1 MEEETVFQPPQQNS
15 SASDPHH
22 PENPVNFSP
31 QGSVPQSQVEQVS
44 QNESSTP
51 GVPLSSEVTN
61 NSQGVPQEQQ
71 PVSDNSD
78 RKGKIIKL
86 LIGLGVVFVVV
97 IFIFF
102 LLNLFKGGKKGQ
114 VTITYWGLW
123 EDKQTVQP
131 VITAFEKQNPNIKI
145 EYSKQD
151 VKDYRERLL
160 TRVENG
166 TGPDVFRFH
175 NTWYPMIS
183 KELLPI
189 PANVIDK
196 NTFQNSFYPVA
207 SEDLIQNGAIYGIPL
222 EIDTLALYI
231 NKDLFQAAGLNV
243 PVTWQDLRADAR
255 ALTVKDENGK
265 IQTAGVASGTYAN
278 VAHAPDIISLLF
290 AQNGVSLGNIKATD
304 TRVVDGLRFYTSFA
318 QDPDS
323 VWDSTLDPSLTA
335 FSKGTVGM
343 VFGYSW
349 DYFNIKA
356 ANPNLSIEIV
366 PVPQLSAD
374 QPVNLASY
382 WAEGVSSKSKNQK
395 EALAFLKFLTSKT
408 SQELLYSEQAKT
420 RLFGEPYSLKEF
432 APRLK
437 DTELKAFLSQA
448 PSAVSSYFVDSTND
462 NGLNSQLNK
471 YLENTVNSISDN
483 TSAESAA
490 LTLED
495 GFAQVMSQYAG
506 K

>member
-1 MEEETVFQPPQQNS
+1 MEEETVFQPPQQNDS
-15 SASDPHH
+15 LADPHH
-22 PENPVNFSP
+22 PNNPVNFSP
-31 QGSVPQSQVEQVS
+31 QGPVPQSHTEQILQQES
-44 QNESSTP
+44 QMPIAPTAP
-51 GVPLSSEVTN
+51 EVDN
-61 NSQGVPQEQQ
+61 ASQSISQE
-71 PVSDNSD
+71 PISDGSD
-78 RKGKIIKL
+78 KRGKLIKL
-86 LIGLGVVFVVV
+86 LIGLGGILVAVIIVFV
-97 IFIFF
+97 
-102 LLNLFKGGKKGQ
+102 LLNLFKGEKKGQ

-123 EDKQTVQP
+123 EDQQTVQP
-131 VITAFEKQNPNIKI
+131 VIAAFEKQNPNIKI

-151 VKDYRERLL
+151 VKDYRERLT
-160 TRVENG
+160 TRIGNG

-175 NTWYPMIS
+175 NSWYPMMS

-196 NTFQNSFYPVA
+196 STFQGSFYPVV
-207 SEDLIQNGAIYGIPL
+207 SKDLIKNGAIYGIPL

-231 NKDLFQAAGLNV
+231 NKDLFHAAGLSA
-243 PVTWQDLRADAR
+243 PSTWQDLRSDAR

-265 IQTAGVASGTYAN
+265 IQTAGVAAGTYTN
-278 VAHAPDIISLLF
+278 VAHAPDIVSLLF
-290 AQNGVSLGNIKATD
+290 AQNGVNLGNIKATD
-304 TRVVDGLRFYTSFA
+304 TRVVDGLRFYASFA

-335 FSKGTVGM
+335 FSKGTVAM

-356 ANPNLSIEIV
+356 ANPNLSIEIAS
-366 PVPQLSAD
+366 VPQLSPD

-395 EALAFLKFLTSKT
+395 DALAFLKFLTSKT
-408 SQELLYSEQAKT
+408 SQEVLYSEQVKT
-420 RLFGEPYSLKEF
+420 RLFGEPYSFKEF

-437 DTELKAFLSQA
+437 DTELNIFLSQA

-471 YLENTVNSISDN
+471 YLENAVNSISDN

-506 K
+506 N